1 MTRAETKKWAKLK
14 IKGKMWNV
22 LGVSLIA
29 GLINGI
35 STTSSSESDIEVLII
50 ELIISFVCGILAM
63 IIDVGLIRWMT
74 NFINDKETKIEIL
87 FSKFKDWKQVT
98 MVFIHQFAM
107 VLLYTLLLIIPGM
120 IKALGYSLVPYI
132 LANDSNM
139 GSDEVLKLSEK
150 MMKGHKM
157 DLFMFSLSFI
167 GWHLLAIFTLG
178 ILEIWIIP
186 YQETAT
192 TKYLLDIKAEYEN
205 NNQTQNNKNLEVI

>member
-35 STTSSSESDIEVLII
+35 STTTSSESDIGVLII

-74 NFINDKETKIEIL
+74 NFINDKETKIEML

-98 MVFIHQFAM
+98 MVFIHQYAM

-157 DLFMFSLSFI
+157 DLFIFSLSFI

-205 NNQTQNNKNLEVI
+205 NNQTQNNKKLEVI

>member
-29 GLINGI
+29 NLISGI
-35 STTSSSESDIEVLII
+35 STTTSSESDIGVLII
-50 ELIISFVCGILAM
+50 ELIVSFVCGILAM

-98 MVFIHQFAM
+98 IVFIHQFAM

-120 IKALGYSLVPYI
+120 IKALGYSLVPHI

>member
-35 STTSSSESDIEVLII
+35 STTSSSESDIGVLII

-74 NFINDKETKIEIL
+74 NFINDKETKIEML

-98 MVFIHQFAM
+98 MVFIHQYAM

-157 DLFMFSLSFI
+157 DLFIFSLSFI

-205 NNQTQNNKNLEVI
+205 NNQTQNNKKLEVI

>member
-1 MTRAETKKWAKLK
+1 MTRAEIKKWAKLK

-87 FSKFKDWKQVT
+87 FSKFKAWKQVT

-205 NNQTQNNKNLEVI
+205 NNQTQNKKNLEVI

>member
-63 IIDVGLIRWMT
+63 IINVGLIRWMT

>member
-35 STTSSSESDIEVLII
+35 STTTSSESDIGVLII

-98 MVFIHQFAM
+98 KVFIHQFAM

-157 DLFMFSLSFI
+157 DLFIFSLSFI

-205 NNQTQNNKNLEVI
+205 NNQTQNNKKLEVI

>member
-1 MTRAETKKWAKLK
+1 MTRAEIKKWAKLK

-205 NNQTQNNKNLEVI
+205 NNQTQNKKNLEVI

>member
-1 MTRAETKKWAKLK
+1 MTRAEIKKWAKLK

-74 NFINDKETKIEIL
+74 NFINDKETKIEML

-157 DLFMFSLSFI
+157 DLFIFSLSFI

-205 NNQTQNNKNLEVI
+205 NNQTQNNKKLEVI

>member
-14 IKGKMWNV
+14 IKGKMWSV

-35 STTSSSESDIEVLII
+35 STTSSSESDIGVLII

-98 MVFIHQFAM
+98 MVYIHQFAM

-157 DLFMFSLSFI
+157 DLFIFSLSFI

>member
-35 STTSSSESDIEVLII
+35 STTTSSESDIGVLII

-157 DLFMFSLSFI
+157 DLFIFSLSFI

>member
-1 MTRAETKKWAKLK
+1 MTRAEIKKWAKLK

-157 DLFMFSLSFI
+157 DLFIFSLSFI

-205 NNQTQNNKNLEVI
+205 NNQTQNNKKLEVI

>member
-1 MTRAETKKWAKLK
+1 MTRVETKKWAKLK

-22 LGVSLIA
+22 LGVCLIA

-35 STTSSSESDIEVLII
+35 STTSSSESDIEVIII

-107 VLLYTLLLIIPGM
+107 VLLYTLLLVIPGM

>member
-1 MTRAETKKWAKLK
+1 MTRAEIKKWAKLK

-35 STTSSSESDIEVLII
+35 STTSSSESDIGVLII

-157 DLFMFSLSFI
+157 DLFIFSLSFI

-205 NNQTQNNKNLEVI
+205 NNQTQNNKKLEVI

>member
-157 DLFMFSLSFI
+157 DLFIFSLSFI

-205 NNQTQNNKNLEVI
+205 NNQTQNNKKLEVI

>member
-35 STTSSSESDIEVLII
+35 STTSSSESDIGVLII

-157 DLFMFSLSFI
+157 DLFIFSLSFI

>member
-35 STTSSSESDIEVLII
+35 STTTSSESDIGVLII

-74 NFINDKETKIEIL
+74 NFINDKETKIEML

-132 LANDSNM
+132 LANDSNI

-157 DLFMFSLSFI
+157 DLFIFSLSFI

-205 NNQTQNNKNLEVI
+205 NNQTQNNKKLEVI

>member
-35 STTSSSESDIEVLII
+35 STTPSSESDIEIIII

-74 NFINDKETKIEIL
+74 NFINDKETKLEIL

-98 MVFIHQFAM
+98 MVFIHQYAM

-157 DLFMFSLSFI
+157 DLFIFSLSFI

>member
-35 STTSSSESDIEVLII
+35 STTSSSESDIEVIII

-74 NFINDKETKIEIL
+74 NFINDKETKIEML

-98 MVFIHQFAM
+98 MVFIHQYAM

-157 DLFMFSLSFI
+157 DLFIFSLSFI

>member
-1 MTRAETKKWAKLK
+1 
-14 IKGKMWNV
+14 
-22 LGVSLIA
+22 
-29 GLINGI
+29 
-35 STTSSSESDIEVLII
+35 
-50 ELIISFVCGILAM
+50 
-63 IIDVGLIRWMT
+63 
-74 NFINDKETKIEIL
+74 
-87 FSKFKDWKQVT
+87 

-157 DLFMFSLSFI
+157 DLFIFSLSFI

>member
-35 STTSSSESDIEVLII
+35 STTTSSESDIGVLII

-74 NFINDKETKIEIL
+74 NFINDKETKIEML

-157 DLFMFSLSFI
+157 DLFIFSLSFI

-205 NNQTQNNKNLEVI
+205 NNQTQNNKKLEVI

>member
-35 STTSSSESDIEVLII
+35 STPSSSESDIGVLII
-50 ELIISFVCGILAM
+50 ELIISFVCGILDM
-63 IIDVGLIRWMT
+63 IIDVGLIRLMS

-98 MVFIHQFAM
+98 KVFIHQFAM

-157 DLFMFSLSFI
+157 DLFIFSLSFI

-205 NNQTQNNKNLEVI
+205 NNQTQNNKKLEVI

>member
-35 STTSSSESDIEVLII
+35 STTTSSESDIGVLII

-157 DLFMFSLSFI
+157 DLFIFSLSFI

-205 NNQTQNNKNLEVI
+205 NNQTQNNKKLEVI

>member
-1 MTRAETKKWAKLK
+1 MTRAEIKKWAKLK

-35 STTSSSESDIEVLII
+35 STTTSSESDIGVLII

-157 DLFMFSLSFI
+157 DLFIFSLSFI

-205 NNQTQNNKNLEVI
+205 NNQTQNNKKLEVI

>member
-35 STTSSSESDIEVLII
+35 STTSSSESDIEVIII

-74 NFINDKETKIEIL
+74 NFINDKETKLEIL

-98 MVFIHQFAM
+98 MVFIHQYAM

-157 DLFMFSLSFI
+157 DLFIFSLSFI

-205 NNQTQNNKNLEVI
+205 NNQTQNNKKLEVI